1 MDTAGDQIVPS
12 TSFWVMQSPELE
24 FRHELMGRINKLE
37 TDVELDVVPGSQH
50 HPSSSSPLS
59 SSGLS
64 SYTSQN
70 YEHYGKEFFFG
81 NKHRDMLCTESEDS
95 FLRPP
100 LWEDITS
107 SIQNI
112 DPENA
117 IMLGT
122 MNGIPQVKM
131 EAVDDPFLEPLSSPL
146 LSPLEI
152 KTEKSNALLAQNAT
166 NHNNNLSHLHNNNS
180 IHQNHMHSDVTSCHT
195 NSNNNSNASNNGSNN
210 FLSNNG
216 AGYTHSIAT
225 AHGHPNQHNLN
236 GYLAGT
242 NGSGSSLQL
251 LTNHPPQQQQQQQQQ
266 QHHQS
271 QQLQQ
276 QQHQQHHQLQHP
288 HQQQHQQH
296 HHQQQHHPQQQHLQ
310 VNQNN
315 NYYHWQPQQHQAA
328 GGGTATLSQP
338 PGPMYHGKYA
348 PPQNSNV
355 CPTPISRLMYVPP
368 LTPPNSDPGSPGNN
382 LQNPPR
388 RTPPPPYHQQQQH
401 QQQQQQ
407 ITLQG
412 NHIHHHTHGGLVGA
426 QSVPGPNPTQ
436 HLQQLPVQTPVS
448 MSQPTQPNP
457 ITSNGSLHPLPGMPN
472 AIGALATV
480 SGTSNGSGT
489 GNTGGPPVSTR
500 TGSSSRG
507 SSSKRQSS
515 AHSIN
520 SVLSSAGVV
529 KHIVGRYNRRNN
541 PELEKR
547 RIHHCD
553 FIGCTKVYTKS
564 SHLKAHQ
571 RIHTGEK
578 PYTCQWPECE
588 WRFARS
594 DELTRHY
601 RKHTGAKPFKC
612 IVCERSFA
620 RSDHLALHMKRHLPK
635 NK

>member
-1 MDTAGDQIVPS
+1 
-12 TSFWVMQSPELE
+12 
-24 FRHELMGRINKLE
+24 MGRINKLE

-152 KTEKSNALLAQNAT
+152 KTEKSNLLAQNAT
-166 NHNNNLSHLHNNNS
+166 NHNNNLSHLHNNNNNNS
-180 IHQNHMHSDVTSCHT
+180 IHQNHMHSDVTSCHA
-195 NSNNNSNASNNGSNN
+195 NSNSSSNTTNNGSNN
-210 FLSNNG
+210 FLSHNG
-216 AGYTHSIAT
+216 TGYTHGIAA
-225 AHGHPNQHNLN
+225 AHE
-236 GYLAGT
+236 
-242 NGSGSSLQL
+242 
-251 LTNHPPQQQQQQQQQ
+251 PPTTPPPPYHQQQQQQQQQ
-266 QHHQS
+266 QH
-271 QQLQQ
+271 QQ
-276 QQHQQHHQLQHP
+276 Q
-288 HQQQHQQH
+288 
-296 HHQQQHHPQQQHLQ
+296 
-310 VNQNN
+310 
-315 NYYHWQPQQHQAA
+315 
-328 GGGTATLSQP
+328 
-338 PGPMYHGKYA
+338 
-348 PPQNSNV
+348 
-355 CPTPISRLMYVPP
+355 
-368 LTPPNSDPGSPGNN
+368 
-382 LQNPPR
+382 
-388 RTPPPPYHQQQQH
+388 
-401 QQQQQQ
+401 
-407 ITLQG
+407 LQG
-412 NHIHHHTHGGLVGA
+412 NHLHHHSHGGMVGA
-426 QSVPGPNPTQ
+426 QSGVPGPNSTQ
-436 HLQQLPVQTPVS
+436 LLQPPVS

-457 ITSNGSLHPLPGMPN
+457 ITSNGSLHPLPAVPN
-472 AIGALATV
+472 AIGSLGPV
-480 SGTSNGSGT
+480 PGTTNGSGP
-489 GNTGGPPVSTR
+489 GNTGGPPVSARNGT
-500 TGSSSRG
+500 SSRG

-553 FIGCTKVYTKS
+553 FIATPVSGGMV
-564 SHLKAHQ
+564 HVH
-571 RIHTGEK
+571 
-578 PYTCQWPECE
+578 
-588 WRFARS
+588 
-594 DELTRHY
+594 
-601 RKHTGAKPFKC
+601 
-612 IVCERSFA
+612 
-620 RSDHLALHMKRHLPK
+620 HLAGCSSNRQSLCSAALNTSVQPRTQKEQ
-635 NK
+635 NF